1 MPRISKSRLNRI
13 DSRLTQRQGQPEDLA
28 TYIERMATSDFECF
42 ERFSALARAMAH
54 EPQNEALHISLLD
67 AFFDRVAIVEGREY
81 NA

>member
-13 DSRLTQRQGQPEDLA
+13 DSRLTLRQGQPEDLW
-28 TYIERMATSDFECF
+28 TYVERMATSDFECF

-67 AFFDRVAIVEGREY
+67 AFVDRVIVVEGQRR
-81 NA
+81 